1 MPEFIDLLLLGAGQI
16 VTCSGFG
23 DGPWRG
29 GSLSEPGVIRD
40 GAIAVTGGKIFA
52 IGTKGDVE
60 KKIGGA
66 KILKTIEA
74 DGRVMMPGWVD
85 PHTHAVFAGYRAD
98 EYEARIRGDSYLE
111 IEKKG
116 GGIKRSVKGVREMD
130 EQRLFELARRRLGR
144 MLEQG
149 VTTIEI
155 KSGYGLDIENEI
167 KQLRVIERLGKE
179 TSQDVVATFLGAHQV
194 PPEYSDPDDYVDFII
209 KEMIPAVAETG
220 LAKFIDVFCEKG
232 VFDVG
237 QTRRILEAGTDYGF
251 GLKVHSDEI
260 YALGGTELAV
270 EMGAVSVEHLTRIT
284 SSGIKSLAGSDTIG
298 VLLPGTSFG
307 LASTN
312 FAPARDL
319 IEAGAAI
326 ALSTDFNPGSAPSS
340 SMPLSVSIACS
351 QMGLVPGEAIVAA
364 TRNAA
369 FAIGMGSEVG
379 SLEVGKKA
387 DIVIY
392 DNEDYRE
399 IPSRA
404 GLNHAVVVVKEGNV
418 VSEVRDFR
426 ARSEVGV

>member
-1 MPEFIDLLLLGAGQI
+1 
-16 VTCSGFG
+16 
-23 DGPWRG
+23 
-29 GSLSEPGVIRD
+29 
-40 GAIAVTGGKIFA
+40 
-52 IGTKGDVE
+52 
-60 KKIGGA
+60 
-66 KILKTIEA
+66 
-74 DGRVMMPGWVD
+74 
-85 PHTHAVFAGYRAD
+85 
-98 EYEARIRGDSYLE
+98 
-111 IEKKG
+111 
-116 GGIKRSVKGVREMD
+116 MD
-130 EQRLFELARRRLGR
+130 EQRLYELSRRRLGR

-149 VTTIEI
+149 VTTLEI
-155 KSGYGLDIENEI
+155 KSGYGLDIKNEI

-179 TSQDVVATFLGAHQV
+179 TSQDVVATFMGAHQV

-209 KEMIPAVAETG
+209 KEMMPAVAETG

-232 VFDVG
+232 VFDVE
-237 QTRRILEAGTDYGF
+237 QTRRILEAGKEYGF

-270 EMGAVSVEHLTRIT
+270 EMGAVSVEHLTKIT
-284 SSGIKSLAGSDTIG
+284 PSGIKSLAGSDTIG

-307 LASTN
+307 LASSH

-340 SMPLSVSIACS
+340 SMPLVVSIACS

-369 FAIGMGSEVG
+369 YAIGMGTEVG
-379 SLEVGKKA
+379 SLETGKKA

-418 VSEVRDFR
+418 VSEVHDFR
-426 ARSEVGV
+426 ARSEVGL